1 MNLIPTLRQITDKD
15 QLNAYSNQYFK
26 CSGLPIP
33 EEYLT
38 NPVNRVFAIYWKGNL
53 IGGFILGRD
62 TNFRTV
68 QFFANE
74 ENQESVVSHL
84 GKLTD
89 FTEICCFW
97 IQRKCRTNTY
107 LNIFLLNGN
116 PGAIVMQEL

>member
-53 IGGFILGRD
+53 
-62 TNFRTV
+62 
-68 QFFANE
+68 
-74 ENQESVVSHL
+74 
-84 GKLTD
+84 
-89 FTEICCFW
+89 
-97 IQRKCRTNTY
+97 
-107 LNIFLLNGN
+107 
-116 PGAIVMQEL
+116 M